1 MNTINRALIT
11 IENGIAGVCL
21 IGAVSLAIL
30 SIVLRAGFDVI
41 IFWSEEAIIYLVIF
55 STFFGAIIT
64 LRDNEHVNVDI
75 LPALMNKGGKKVMA
89 LIGGAVTVAYMGIV
103 AVLGWLLLTEP
114 FSFDTVTPALKLP
127 LGAVE
132 TALPVAF
139 TLMLLRAIVMLWS
152 TWTRGV
158 EDLSA
163 ADVAR
168 LEAEAAGVSAADI
181 IAAQSEMRATLEER
195 QHPHGTPG
203 RPEQDIGP
211 QAEIG
216 NDHAGNNHDSNDHA
230 GDDHDRNDYG
240 RGQQPDGPGSE
251 TR

>member
-1 MNTINRALIT
+1 MPVGGGPIRVAATASCRDDMHTVNRALIT
-11 IENGIAGVCL
+11 IENGIAGLCL
-21 IGAVSLAIL
+21 IGAVILAIL
-30 SIVLRAGFDVI
+30 SIILRAGFDVI

-89 LIGGAVTVAYMGIV
+89 LVGGAVTVAYMGIV
-103 AVLGWLLLTEP
+103 AVLGWMLLTEP

-139 TLMLLRAIVMLWS
+139 TLMFLRAVMMLWS
-152 TWTRGV
+152 TWKRGAK
-158 EDLSA
+158 ELTA

-181 IAAQSEMRATLEER
+181 TAAQGEMHAILEER
-195 QHPHGTPG
+195 QRGHGEPGHPNQQLG
-203 RPEQDIGP
+203 RP
-211 QAEIG
+211 AEI
-216 NDHAGNNHDSNDHA
+216 
-230 GDDHDRNDYG
+230 DRD
-240 RGQQPDGPGSE
+240 RDGQAPPANGPGSE
-251 TR
+251 TQ